1 MSRTLTAIL
10 ALSVVAAACTSVPN
24 NDSSDPFAAA
34 ATGLC
39 DTVDAAGQPDQA
51 RQLFF
56 DTVHQPLHQLADE
69 TATADRSIA
78 AQLLEAKQAVEA
90 ALDANTSSLGA
101 DLDRLADRTHTALI
115 TLDRP
120 GIPCRSTP

>member
-1 MSRTLTAIL
+1 MTRTLTVIL
-10 ALSVVAAACTSVPN
+10 ALSLAAACSSDTN
-24 NDSSDPFAAA
+24 NDTADPFADA

-56 DTVHQPLHQLADE
+56 DEIHQPLHQLADE
-69 TATADRSIA
+69 TADADRTVA

-101 DLDRLADRTHTALI
+101 DLDRLADTTHAALV

-120 GIPCRSTP
+120 GLPCRSTP